1 MTGAGLVKQFM
12 LENRIG
18 AHDLFVSK
26 FAEHVRLRREA
37 IVQLLAA
44 GLKKKETARAMR
56 CSVQSI
62 NYHTRPEWRKR
73 KLDKRKGRFTTS
85 RKFQMLAAALEEMH
99 P

>member
-1 MTGAGLVKQFM
+1 MKGAELVKQFM
-12 LENRIG
+12 SEHRIG
-18 AHDLFVSK
+18 PHDLFVSK
-26 FAEHVRLRREA
+26 FAEHVRLRRKA

-62 NYHTRPEWRKR
+62 NYHTRPEWRER
-73 KLDKRKGRFTTS
+73 KLDKRKGIFVTAK
-85 RKFQMLAAALEEMH
+85 KFHMLASALEELH